1 MLSGYVTVGLVGC
14 CWLNLLLLF
23 AVVVLYV
30 MLEVC
35 FSVDIGFAFS
45 TED

>member
-1 MLSGYVTVGLVGC
+1 MTVGLVGR

-35 FSVDIGFAFS
+35 FSVDMFCF
-45 TED
+45 TEDEFYET